1 MIKIVSDMRN
11 STININSL
19 NVGDTFIL
27 SENLFIMSDEVNLGA
42 LNLSYGGEYEEF
54 DAETAVIPVDV
65 EIKVMRKEHIEF

>member
-27 SENLFIMSDEVNLGA
+27 SENLFIIGA

>member
-11 STININSL
+11 STVNINNL

-27 SENLFIMSDEVNLGA
+27 NENLYIMSDEVSLGA

-65 EIKVMRKEHIEF
+65 EIKVVRKEVE